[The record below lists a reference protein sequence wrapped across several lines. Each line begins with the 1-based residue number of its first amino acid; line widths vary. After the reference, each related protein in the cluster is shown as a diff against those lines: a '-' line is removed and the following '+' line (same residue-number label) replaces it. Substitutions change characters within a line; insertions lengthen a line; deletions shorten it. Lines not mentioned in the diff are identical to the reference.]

1 MAGGIEAVFLSNR
14 EALLRF
20 LRARGAG
27 TDAEDLLQ
35 ELWLKVS
42 AAPAR
47 PVAEPLGYLYRM
59 ANNLMLDQRRSEGRR
74 KLREFE
80 WTARDTARPS
90 GVPDITSAERVLA
103 ARQQVKAFEDALAG
117 LGERT
122 ETIFRRYRLDG
133 VPQGEIAR
141 EYSISVSAVEK
152 HLQRA
157 YRALVQLRGQ
167 LDAE

>member
-1 MAGGIEAVFLSNR
+1 MAGGIEAVFLKNR
-14 EALLRF
+14 EVLLRF
-20 LRARGAG
+20 LRARGAT

-47 PVAEPLGYLYRM
+47 PIAEPLGYLYRM
-59 ANNLMLDQRRSEGRR
+59 ANNLMLDQRRSEQRCR
-74 KLREFE
+74 VREFE
-80 WTARDTARPS
+80 WTTTDTARPS
-90 GVPDITSAERVLA
+90 GVADVTSAERVLV
-103 ARQQVKAFEDALAG
+103 AREQVKALEDALAS

-122 ETIFRRYRLDG
+122 EMIFRRYRLDG
-133 VPQGEIAR
+133 VSQQEIAR
-141 EYSISVSAVEK
+141 ELSISLSAVEK